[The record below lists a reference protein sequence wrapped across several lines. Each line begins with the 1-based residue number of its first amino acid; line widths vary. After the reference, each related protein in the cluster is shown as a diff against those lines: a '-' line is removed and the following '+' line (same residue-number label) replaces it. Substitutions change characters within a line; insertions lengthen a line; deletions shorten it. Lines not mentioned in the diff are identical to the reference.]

1 MILQSFTIDHINYA
15 LRSSWHLGYW
25 HFKVL
30 IWILHY
36 NMKSSHHIASSN
48 LCICVLITFISLQN
62 RQICVQ
68 YRHEFFCSFRIEHH
82 LFGLELNSRL
92 KIRRKFVS
100 MTDDISPMWVL
111 NSIIRLVSWNTSKVE
126 LMTEVLI
133 IANQTSCTGNY
144 KEIIYTFLIMYI
156 HL

>member
-1 MILQSFTIDHINYA
+1 MHYYHHHDIWVIDIAKCWYKFSIITWSHRTI
-15 LRSSWHLGYW
+15 
-25 HFKVL
+25 
-30 IWILHY
+30 
-36 NMKSSHHIASSN
+36 SHH
-48 LCICVLITFISLQN
+48 
-62 RQICVQ
+62 QICVSAFSSRSLACKIVK
-68 YRHEFFCSFRIEHH
+68 YVYSTDMIFFCSFRIEHH

-111 NSIIRLVSWNTSKVE
+111 NSIIRLFSWTTSKVE

-133 IANQTSCTGNY
+133 IANQTSRTGNY